1 MKVLCMAGIL
11 TAIMAA
17 STMLASGLEKLSGYF
32 AEKVREAQTGEEIT
46 EQGETS
52 SEESEEETGRKKEK
66 EFEIYRNEFAPPI
79 EGMSEDNR
87 DFINGS
93 TKGMFLKSLA
103 DTLFTENGGVVDV
116 EKVTVGTSR
125 GSMNGEVSC
134 EVTVQLRDEAR
145 HYICAYNPAFQ
156 FYVITEEA
164 EDVLQTE

>member
-1 MKVLCMAGIL
+1 MCMAGML
-11 TAIMAA
+11 AAIMTV
-17 STMLASGLEKLSGYF
+17 SIMLTLGLEKLSGYLL
-32 AEKVREAQTGEEIT
+32 EKVRDMQT
-46 EQGETS
+46 
-52 SEESEEETGRKKEK
+52 EEETARQTEDKFAEESGNEAERKKEK

-103 DTLFTENGGVVDV
+103 DTLFTENGGAVHV

-134 EVTVQLRDEAR
+134 EVTVQMRDEDR

>member
-11 TAIMAA
+11 TAIIAA
-17 STMLASGLEKLSGYF
+17 STMLAFGLEKLSGYF
-32 AEKVREAQTGEEIT
+32 VEKVREAQTEEET
-46 EQGETS
+46 AEQGETS

-103 DTLFTENGGVVDV
+103 DTLFTENGGAVHV
-116 EKVTVGTSR
+116 EKVTGGTSR

-134 EVTVQLRDEAR
+134 EVTVQMRDEDR

-156 FYVITEEA
+156 FYVITEEEA
-164 EDVLQTE
+164 DVLQTE